1 MRKSVLLF
9 VALLTFAT
17 LVSAQVFDTQNV
29 TAVSTGACADTGACA
44 TFSPPNNAPSM
55 GIQVSG
61 PFVGTLTFEA
71 TTNGRDWVA
80 VEVTNLASGV
90 AATTTTAAGIFTV
103 SNQGIVGVRARATAW
118 TSGTAIV
125 TAARGTSG
133 SSGGSAELTGDIT
146 VTDVGITSIAAGDNN
161 IGNVDVASSALPT
174 GAATAANQTTAN
186 ASLSSID
193 GKITAVNT
201 GAVVVSSSALPTG
214 AATSAAQTTAQTS
227 LSSLVT
233 NTTSIA
239 TAAHQVTT
247 HGYVDGIEA
256 LIGTTNTELGNLT
269 NTIGSTTSGQ
279 SGILGLAAVTTSAPS
294 YTTAQSAPL
303 SVDTAGALRVAGAV
317 SCSNCSGSGASTADN
332 AAWTFGTTSGAGAM
346 FVVDETSTNSVT
358 ENSVGAA
365 RMSALRIPYANV
377 RFADIAASTGAG
389 AVGTGVQRTT
399 LASDD
404 PAVVALQVLDNAISG
419 TGVNVSQLNGVAVT
433 MGNGA
438 SGTGVQ
444 RVTLASDSTGVLASI
459 GAISTSVTPGTAA
472 GNLGKAEDA
481 VAASGDTGVAML
493 ALREDTPSATAASGD
508 YIVPKADSVGRL
520 YVNCASGCSGTS
532 FADNAAF
539 TFGTT
544 TVQPLAGVFDDTSSN
559 TATENS
565 AAVMRI
571 TANKALH
578 VNLRTAAGAEIT
590 PGTDYTQDAA
600 LTVSTTAG
608 PVSMGRASAA
618 APTNVSADN
627 DAVMA
632 WMLQSGATVTQTTF
646 GGVLASAGAGA
657 VGTGVQRTTLAS
669 DDPAVVALQVIDNA
683 ISGSGVNVSQING
696 VAVTMGNGAA
706 GTGVQRVTLASDS
719 TGNIATIGTS
729 VTPGTAA
736 ANLGKAEDAAHTSAD
751 TGVAALAVRR
761 DAPAAGSGTTGDYE
775 TLNTNA
781 SGALWTSHIDPC
793 SSEAKITAPFS
804 LTARGVIIAAAA
816 SKKNYICGIVVVAG
830 AAEIFNLVEGTGT
843 TCQTS
848 TAAIVGSTT
857 AANGLSFAINGGMSV
872 NAGNSTVIAGTGTNV
887 DTCIM
892 PSSTGRLAGFV
903 TYVQR

>member
-377 RFADIAASTGAG
+377 RFADIAASVGAG
-389 AVGTGVQRTT
+389 AVGTGVQRMT

-404 PAVVALQVLDNAISG
+404 PAVAALQIIDNAISG
-419 TGVNVSQLNGVAVT
+419 SGVNVSQINGVAPT

-444 RVTLASDSTGVLASI
+444 RVTLASDSTGVLAGVTTVTTVSTVTNLATI
-459 GAISTSVTPGTAA
+459 GTSVTPGTSAA
-472 GNLGKAEDA
+472 HLGKAEDA
-481 VAASGDTGVAML
+481 VAGSGDTGVAML
-493 ALREDTPSATAASGD
+493 VLREDTPTATAASGD
-508 YIVPKADSVGRL
+508 YIMPKADSVGRL

-544 TVQPLAGVFDDTSSN
+544 TIQPIAGVFDDVSSN

-565 AAVMRI
+565 AAVARI

-608 PVSMGRASAA
+608 PLSMWRASAT
-618 APTNVSADN
+618 APTSVSADN
-627 DAVMA
+627 DAVMGWA
-632 WMLQSGATVTQTTF
+632 D
-646 GGVLASAGAGA
+646 LAGRP
-657 VGTGVQRTTLAS
+657 Q
-669 DDPAVVALQVIDNA
+669 
-683 ISGSGVNVSQING
+683 VNVSQING
-696 VAVTMGNGAA
+696 VTPLMGAGNT
-706 GTGVQRVTLASDS
+706 GTGSARVT
-719 TGNIATIGTS
+719 IATDQAAL
-729 VTPGTAA
+729 PG
-736 ANLGKAEDAAHTSAD
+736 LGVYVEDAAETAGGNLSMA
-751 TGVAALAVRR
+751 GSVRR
-761 DAPAAGSGTTGDYE
+761 DAPATSAGTTGDNA

-781 SGALWTSHIDPC
+781 SGALWVSNVDPC
-793 SSEAKITAPFS
+793 SSETKITAPFS